1 MVSNPFK
8 LNKMK
13 ASSTKFKTVDE
24 YLSALPENAKA
35 ILKEFRKTIKQA
47 APQAEELISY
57 NMPAFKLHGILV
69 YYAAYDRHIGFY
81 PTSSPMKVFKD
92 ELADYK
98 TSKGAIQF
106 PIEKTIP
113 AALVKKIVKFRV
125 NENLEKEA
133 KKKK

>member
-1 MVSNPFK
+1 
-8 LNKMK
+8 MK
-13 ASSTKFKTVDE
+13 GSTKFKTVDE
-24 YLSALPENAKA
+24 YFSAFPPKTRN
-35 ILKEFRKTIKQA
+35 ILKGLRKTIREV
-47 APQAEELISY
+47 APRAEELISY

-69 YYAAYDRHIGFY
+69 YYAAYDQHIGFY

-92 ELADYK
+92 ELADYQ

-113 AALVKKIVKFRV
+113 ATLIKKIVKFRV